1 MAPVSKSLEAG
12 LEVRKEHTLDALED
26 IYIPN
31 NMIISLT
38 KVRSRDEE

>member
-1 MAPVSKSLEAG
+1 MVSVSKLLEAG
-12 LEVRKEHTLDALED
+12 LEARKEHTVDALKD

>member
-12 LEVRKEHTLDALED
+12 LEARKEHTVDALKD

-31 NMIISLT
+31 KMIISLT
-38 KVRSRDEE
+38 KVHSRDEE